1 MLKTLQ
7 SSLLQDSRVSSWEL
21 GFCSSTRS
29 KEVSRTDAQRQ
40 TKKKE
45 TVFAALVVYKHPLS
59 SRFIKVKLPTCTQL
73 NQYLQQS
80 VYKLSIIATSFRSHI
95 WICIEM
101 SVFVMFIS
109 VLRVLIE
116 TETTISSAL

>member
-29 KEVSRTDAQRQ
+29 TEVSKTDAQRQ
-40 TKKKE
+40 TKKRLLLLH
-45 TVFAALVVYKHPLS
+45 FVVYKHSLS
-59 SRFIKVKLPTCTQL
+59 SRFIKVKLPTCKQL
-73 NQYLQQS
+73 IQYLQQS